1 MGFKLLKDIENQAV
15 SLDLLKKSQ
24 TKTVDHLFNHSK
36 NTMKKRLTERLDTN
50 KQILK
55 NYDDAISELKK
66 FEVHSVLRKDGK
78 QTLMD
83 FYYDEAAMNR
93 WRDSCKRTEESLRNR
108 IDKFDKEISTAK
120 LKYQTV

>member
-1 MGFKLLKDIENQAV
+1 
-15 SLDLLKKSQ
+15 
-24 TKTVDHLFNHSK
+24 VDTLYSHSK
-36 NTMKKRLTERLDTN
+36 NIMKRKLSERLELN

-55 NYDDAISELKK
+55 NYDEAIMELKR

-93 WRDSCKRTEESLRNR
+93 WRDSCKRTEESLKNR
-108 IDKFDKEISTAK
+108 VEKFEKEITAVK
-120 LKYQTV
+120 MK

>member
-1 MGFKLLKDIENQAV
+1 
-15 SLDLLKKSQ
+15 
-24 TKTVDHLFNHSK
+24 VDTLYSHSK
-36 NTMKKRLTERLDTN
+36 NIMKRKLSERLELN

-55 NYDDAISELKK
+55 NYDEAIMELKR

-93 WRDSCKRTEESLRNR
+93 WRDSCKRTEESLKNR
-108 IDKFDKEISTAK
+108 VDKFEKEITAAK
-120 LKYQTV
+120 MK